1 MATPC
6 GAASHGRANP
16 YSRGATG
23 DDYAKDRRRKKRK
36 RILLGVLAFVL
47 VGVLGATGA
56 AWAYISG
63 IEQEMNEDITPE
75 VVEALEAP
83 AEYDG
88 GTFYMLL
95 MGTDKSAAREQ
106 STQYA
111 GDTFR
116 LRLDDPHARRSS
128 EQEGHH
134 GVDAPRYRD

>member
-1 MATPC
+1 LPPMAEP
-6 GAASHGRANP
+6 NP

-23 DDYAKDRRRKKRK
+23 DDYAKDRRRKKRR
-36 RILLGVLAFVL
+36 RILLGVLAFML

-63 IEQEMNEDITPE
+63 IEQEMNKDITPE

-95 MGTDKSAAREQ
+95 MGTDKSA
-106 STQYA
+106 
-111 GDTFR
+111 
-116 LRLDDPHARRSS
+116 
-128 EQEGHH
+128 
-134 GVDAPRYRD
+134 